1 MKNLVIS
8 LLLSCF
14 AFAGDSPCVI
24 LKRASTGEHTWSGI
38 EYQYVRGEYPKG
50 FDFRTNLHGRH
61 MKKLQAMGA
70 KFVILETNYTLDQL
84 KEAEKQCAL
93 DSPAPAKE
101 DKK

>member
-38 EYQYVRGEYPKG
+38 EYQYVRGEYPK
-50 FDFRTNLHGRH
+50 
-61 MKKLQAMGA
+61 
-70 KFVILETNYTLDQL
+70 
-84 KEAEKQCAL
+84 EAEKQCAL